1 MDLIYNSKYYDSKL
15 EKEIDFKYRT
25 ELTLQQK
32 VSFVNF
38 VLGVIFDDDYCF
50 SIIKNEVFDIALI
63 YMFTDVL
70 QYEEDFT
77 FSLNNIEEMLNTTN
91 VIEILKKEIDNDLI
105 KDLNE
110 VIDINIAYKTGVNV
124 NSISTSFSSLLK
136 TIENKVSD
144 FDVDEFSNTL
154 KKFGDITNGMSPD
167 KIMELY
173 TKTDAYKKN
182 YKGTLSTKN
191 KQIRE
196 LKKEIN
202 NNNNNNN
209 NK

>member
-1 MDLIYNSKYYDSKL
+1 MDFIYSSKYYDSKL

-32 VSFVNF
+32 VSFANF

-63 YMFTDVL
+63 YMFSDVL
-70 QYEEDFT
+70 KYDEDFT

-91 VIEILKKEIDNDLI
+91 VIEILKNEIDKDLI

-202 NNNNNNN
+202 N
-209 NK
+209 K

>member
-1 MDLIYNSKYYDSKL
+1 MDLIYSSKYYDSKL

-70 QYEEDFT
+70 KYEEDFT

-91 VIEILKKEIDNDLI
+91 VIDILKKEIDNDLI

-202 NNNNNNN
+202 N
-209 NK
+209 K

>member
-91 VIEILKKEIDNDLI
+91 VIEILKNEIDTDLI

-202 NNNNNNN
+202 NN
-209 NK
+209 K

>member
-1 MDLIYNSKYYDSKL
+1 MDLIYSSKYYDSKL

-70 QYEEDFT
+70 KYEEDFT

-110 VIDINIAYKTGVNV
+110 VIDINIAYKTGINV

-182 YKGTLSTKN
+182 YKSTLSTKN

-202 NNNNNNN
+202 N
-209 NK
+209 K

>member
-1 MDLIYNSKYYDSKL
+1 MDLMYNSKYYDSKL

-32 VSFVNF
+32 VSFANF

-70 QYEEDFT
+70 QYDEDFT
-77 FSLNNIEEMLNTTN
+77 FSLNNIDEMLNTTN
-91 VIEILKKEIDNDLI
+91 VIDILKKEIDNDLI

-154 KKFGDITNGMSPD
+154 KKFGDITNGISPD

-202 NNNNNNN
+202 N
-209 NK
+209 K

>member
-70 QYEEDFT
+70 KYDEDFT

-105 KDLNE
+105 KGLNE

-124 NSISTSFSSLLK
+124 NSLSTSFSSLLK

-167 KIMELY
+167 KIIELY

-202 NNNNNNN
+202 N
-209 NK
+209 K

>member
-1 MDLIYNSKYYDSKL
+1 MDFIYSSKYYDSKL

-32 VSFVNF
+32 VSFANF

-70 QYEEDFT
+70 QYDEDFT

-91 VIEILKKEIDNDLI
+91 VIEILKNEIDKDLI

-110 VIDINIAYKTGVNV
+110 VIDINIAYKTGVNI

-202 NNNNNNN
+202 N
-209 NK
+209 K

>member
-63 YMFTDVL
+63 YMFTDVFK
-70 QYEEDFT
+70 YDEDFT

-202 NNNNNNN
+202 N
-209 NK
+209 K

>member
-1 MDLIYNSKYYDSKL
+1 MDFIYSSKYYDSKL

-70 QYEEDFT
+70 KYDEDFT

-91 VIEILKKEIDNDLI
+91 VIEILKNEIDKDLI

-144 FDVDEFSNTL
+144 FDIDEFSNTL

-167 KIMELY
+167 KIIELY

-202 NNNNNNN
+202 N
-209 NK
+209 K

>member
-70 QYEEDFT
+70 KYDEDFT

-154 KKFGDITNGMSPD
+154 KKFGDIINGMSPD
-167 KIMELY
+167 KIIELY

-202 NNNNNNN
+202 NN
-209 NK
+209 K

>member
-1 MDLIYNSKYYDSKL
+1 MDLIYSSKYYDSKL

-70 QYEEDFT
+70 KYEEDFT
-77 FSLNNIEEMLNTTN
+77 FSLNNIDEMLNTTN
-91 VIEILKKEIDNDLI
+91 VIDILKKEIDNDLI

-167 KIMELY
+167 KIIELY

-202 NNNNNNN
+202 N
-209 NK
+209 K

>member
-1 MDLIYNSKYYDSKL
+1 MDLIYSSKYYDSKL

-63 YMFTDVL
+63 YMFTDVFK
-70 QYEEDFT
+70 YDEDFT
-77 FSLNNIEEMLNTTN
+77 FSLNNIDEMLNTTN
-91 VIEILKKEIDNDLI
+91 VIDILKKEIDNDLI

-167 KIMELY
+167 KIIELY

-202 NNNNNNN
+202 N
-209 NK
+209 K

>member
-63 YMFTDVL
+63 YMFTDVF
-70 QYEEDFT
+70 QYDEDFT
-77 FSLNNIEEMLNTTN
+77 FSLNNIDEMLNTTN
-91 VIEILKKEIDNDLI
+91 VIEILKNEIDKDLI

-167 KIMELY
+167 KIIELY

-202 NNNNNNN
+202 NN
-209 NK
+209 K

>member
-70 QYEEDFT
+70 KYEEDFT

-91 VIEILKKEIDNDLI
+91 VIEILKNEIDKDLI

-167 KIMELY
+167 KIIELY

-202 NNNNNNN
+202 N
-209 NK
+209 K

>member
-1 MDLIYNSKYYDSKL
+1 MDLMYNSKYYDSKL

-63 YMFTDVL
+63 YMFTDVFK
-70 QYEEDFT
+70 YDEDFT
-77 FSLNNIEEMLNTTN
+77 FSLNNIDEMLNTTN

-105 KDLNE
+105 NDLNE

-167 KIMELY
+167 KIIELY

-202 NNNNNNN
+202 N
-209 NK
+209 K

>member
-70 QYEEDFT
+70 KYEEDFT

-105 KDLNE
+105 KGLNE

-167 KIMELY
+167 KIIELY

-202 NNNNNNN
+202 N
-209 NK
+209 K

>member
-70 QYEEDFT
+70 KYEEDFT

-110 VIDINIAYKTGVNV
+110 VIDMNIAYKTGVNV

-167 KIMELY
+167 KIIELY

-202 NNNNNNN
+202 N
-209 NK
+209 K

>member
-70 QYEEDFT
+70 KYDEDFT

-167 KIMELY
+167 KIIELY

-202 NNNNNNN
+202 NN
-209 NK
+209 K

>member
-1 MDLIYNSKYYDSKL
+1 MDFIYSSKYYDSKL

-32 VSFVNF
+32 VSFANF

-91 VIEILKKEIDNDLI
+91 VIEILKNEIDKDLI

-167 KIMELY
+167 KIIELY
-173 TKTDAYKKN
+173 TKTDTYKKN
-182 YKGTLSTKN
+182 YKSTLSTKN

-202 NNNNNNN
+202 NN
-209 NK
+209 K

>member
-1 MDLIYNSKYYDSKL
+1 MDFIYSSKYYDSKL

-32 VSFVNF
+32 VSFANF

-70 QYEEDFT
+70 KYEEDFT

-91 VIEILKKEIDNDLI
+91 VIEILKNEIDKDLI

-202 NNNNNNN
+202 N
-209 NK
+209 K

>member
-50 SIIKNEVFDIALI
+50 SIIKNEVFNIALI
-63 YMFTDVL
+63 YMFTDVF
-70 QYEEDFT
+70 QYDEDFT
-77 FSLNNIEEMLNTTN
+77 FSLNNIDEMLNTTN

-167 KIMELY
+167 KIIELY

-202 NNNNNNN
+202 NN
-209 NK
+209 K

>member
-1 MDLIYNSKYYDSKL
+1 MDFIYSSKYYDSKL

-32 VSFVNF
+32 VSFANF

-91 VIEILKKEIDNDLI
+91 VIEILKNEIDKDLI

-202 NNNNNNN
+202 N
-209 NK
+209 K

>member
-167 KIMELY
+167 KIIELY

-182 YKGTLSTKN
+182 YKSTLSTKN

-202 NNNNNNN
+202 N
-209 NK
+209 K

>member
-32 VSFVNF
+32 VSFANF

-70 QYEEDFT
+70 QYDEDFT

-202 NNNNNNN
+202 N
-209 NK
+209 K

>member
-1 MDLIYNSKYYDSKL
+1 MDLMYNSKYYDSKL

-70 QYEEDFT
+70 KYEEDFT

-167 KIMELY
+167 KIIELY

-182 YKGTLSTKN
+182 YKSTLSTKN

-202 NNNNNNN
+202 N
-209 NK
+209 K

>member
-1 MDLIYNSKYYDSKL
+1 MDFIYSSKYYDSKL

-202 NNNNNNN
+202 N
-209 NK
+209 K

>member
-182 YKGTLSTKN
+182 YKSTLSTKN

-202 NNNNNNN
+202 N
-209 NK
+209 K

>member
-70 QYEEDFT
+70 KYEEDFT

-110 VIDINIAYKTGVNV
+110 VIDINIAYKTGINV

-202 NNNNNNN
+202 N
-209 NK
+209 K

>member
-1 MDLIYNSKYYDSKL
+1 MDFIYSSKYYDSKL

-91 VIEILKKEIDNDLI
+91 VIEILKNEIDKDLI

-202 NNNNNNN
+202 N
-209 NK
+209 K

>member
-63 YMFTDVL
+63 YMFTDAL
-70 QYEEDFT
+70 KYDEDFT

-202 NNNNNNN
+202 N
-209 NK
+209 K

>member
-1 MDLIYNSKYYDSKL
+1 MDLIYSSKYYDSKL

-91 VIEILKKEIDNDLI
+91 VIEILKNEIDTDLI

-202 NNNNNNN
+202 NN
-209 NK
+209 K

>member
-70 QYEEDFT
+70 KYEEDFT

-91 VIEILKKEIDNDLI
+91 VIEILKNEIDKDLI

-202 NNNNNNN
+202 NN
-209 NK
+209 K

>member
-77 FSLNNIEEMLNTTN
+77 FSLNNIDEMLNTTN

-105 KDLNE
+105 KNLNE

-202 NNNNNNN
+202 N
-209 NK
+209 K

>member
-1 MDLIYNSKYYDSKL
+1 MDLIYSSKYYDSKL

-70 QYEEDFT
+70 KYEEDFT

-110 VIDINIAYKTGVNV
+110 VIDMNIAYKTGVNV

-167 KIMELY
+167 KIIELY

-202 NNNNNNN
+202 NN
-209 NK
+209 K

>member
-1 MDLIYNSKYYDSKL
+1 MDFIYSSKYYDSKL

-32 VSFVNF
+32 VSFANF

-91 VIEILKKEIDNDLI
+91 VIEILKNEIDKDLI

-167 KIMELY
+167 KIIELY

-202 NNNNNNN
+202 N
-209 NK
+209 K

>member
-63 YMFTDVL
+63 YMFTDVF
-70 QYEEDFT
+70 QYDEDFT
-77 FSLNNIEEMLNTTN
+77 FSLNNIDEMLNTTN

-167 KIMELY
+167 KIIELY

-202 NNNNNNN
+202 N
-209 NK
+209 K

>member
-70 QYEEDFT
+70 KYEEDFT

-110 VIDINIAYKTGVNV
+110 VIDMNIAYKTGVNV

-167 KIMELY
+167 KIIELY

-202 NNNNNNN
+202 NN
-209 NK
+209 K

>member
-70 QYEEDFT
+70 KYDEDFT

-196 LKKEIN
+196 LKKEL
-202 NNNNNNN
+202 N

>member
-1 MDLIYNSKYYDSKL
+1 MDFIYSSKYYDSKL

-32 VSFVNF
+32 VSFTNF

-70 QYEEDFT
+70 KYDEDFT

-202 NNNNNNN
+202 N
-209 NK
+209 K